1 MLEISDHGEFG
12 AEYPRVVQSKTEYDI
27 VIKDSSQV
35 ELTILINNLQKT
47 LLIEHGN
54 LISFL
59 FNTYFVT
66 KIYTVLSYRII
77 VFQECAIFYTV
88 ELVFFMFSPQIFL
101 E

>member
-47 LLIEHGN
+47 SSTG
-54 LISFL
+54 ISFL
-59 FNTYFVT
+59 F
-66 KIYTVLSYRII
+66 
-77 VFQECAIFYTV
+77 
-88 ELVFFMFSPQIFL
+88 FL
-101 E
+101 TLIS